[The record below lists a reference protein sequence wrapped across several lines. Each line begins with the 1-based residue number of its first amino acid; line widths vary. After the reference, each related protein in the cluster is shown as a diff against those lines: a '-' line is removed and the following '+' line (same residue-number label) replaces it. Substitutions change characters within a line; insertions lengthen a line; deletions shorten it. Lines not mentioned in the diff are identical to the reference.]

1 MNNGIIVLVE
11 HLKDAVADI
20 TFEMLGIG
28 RKIADSLNVPL
39 YAAILGK
46 DINKHL
52 SELGIAD
59 SIFVVEDEKL
69 EMASPISTAEIIK
82 KIFDSKELSIVILG
96 GTNTTAGVGPIL
108 SSKLK
113 LSYLN
118 FCKNIRVEGDSLIIT
133 NQLFGGKILSDV
145 KLEGKKG
152 IISINPGSFPADA
165 GKASKIAPVEEIDLS
180 GIDIKNYFKK
190 YIEPDAGDVDITKES
205 ILISI
210 GRGIENA
217 DNIGLAEDLMGVI
230 GGAISASRPVIDQG
244 WLPLSRQVGKSGM
257 IVKPKLY
264 FALGISGAP
273 EHVEGMKD
281 SDLIVAINKDP
292 AAPIF
297 NVAHYGICGDLLE
310 IMPVLTDKIKEKKG

>member
-1 MNNGIIVLVE
+1 MNNGIMVLVE

-39 YAAILGK
+39 FAVVVGK
-46 DINKHL
+46 DLNKHL
-52 SELGIAD
+52 PELGIAD
-59 SIFVVEDEKL
+59 TIIVVDDEKL
-69 EMASPISTAEIIK
+69 EMASPVTIAGIIK
-82 KIFDSKELSIVILG
+82 IIIESKGLSIVILG
-96 GTNTTAGVGPIL
+96 GTNITAGVGPIL
-108 SSKLK
+108 SLK
-113 LSYLN
+113 MNLPYLN
-118 FCKNIRVEGDSLIIT
+118 FCKNIRIDADSLIIT

-145 KLEGKKG
+145 LLEGKKG
-152 IISINPGSFPADA
+152 ILSVNPGSFPADA
-165 GKASKIAPVEEIDLS
+165 GKASKVVPVEEIDIT
-180 GIDIKNYFKK
+180 GIDIKNYFIK
-190 YIEPDAGDVDITKES
+190 YIEPEEGDVDITKES
-205 ILISI
+205 VLISI

-217 DNIGLAEDLMGVI
+217 DNIGLAEDLMGVL

-281 SDLIVAINKDP
+281 SELIVAINKDP

-297 NVAHYGICGDLLE
+297 NVAHYGVCGDLLE
-310 IMPVLTDKIKEKKG
+310 IMPVLTDKLKEKKG